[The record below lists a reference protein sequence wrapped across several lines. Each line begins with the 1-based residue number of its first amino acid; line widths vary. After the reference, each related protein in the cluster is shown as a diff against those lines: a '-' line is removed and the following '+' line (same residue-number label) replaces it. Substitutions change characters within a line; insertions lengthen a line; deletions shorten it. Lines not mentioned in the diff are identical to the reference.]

1 MSSPSNK
8 NISELTEIE
17 AKKELRE
24 LSSELKYHDD
34 LYYNKDAPKLSDTEY
49 DALRRRNN
57 KIEDRFPNLRLVDSP
72 SQRVGV
78 SPRSGFRKARHA
90 QPMLSLDNAF
100 EHSDVGDF
108 VARIRRFLGFS
119 ENITVVLVAEP
130 KIDGLSASLRYENGK
145 FVQGLTR
152 GDGYEG
158 EDVTANLI
166 TIDDIPKTILGSN
179 VPRVVEVRGE
189 VYMTK
194 DDFYHLNETRKETQ
208 ETLFANPRNAAAG
221 GLRQLDPT
229 VTALR
234 KLHFL
239 AYGWGEIVAASR
251 KTGNSLPFG
260 ETLVEARDRLSEFG
274 FRLTHPSFVNSDLSE
289 LASYYEDVV
298 AKRESFPFELDG
310 IVYKVN
316 CLNWQK
322 RLSASNRSPRW
333 AIAHKF
339 PAERS
344 TTVIR
349 EIRIQ
354 IGRTGALTPVAE
366 LVPVVIGGV
375 LVSRATLHNEDEITR
390 KDIRTGDTVVVQRA
404 GDVIPQIVEVDFTRR
419 GKKSRSFVF
428 PETCPIC
435 GSEAKRETGEAV
447 RRCTGGLS
455 CSAQAIER
463 LRHFISRDGFDIE
476 GLGVKQIEV
485 FWRDG
490 LVKTPPD
497 LFRLAEKRPLLE
509 TRDGWAATSISNLL
523 SAIEARRGIAF
534 ENFIYALGVPKV
546 GQKNARLLALNYGR
560 LDLFLV
566 AMEEAKDVESVA
578 YSSLVAIDGVGEQM
592 AMDLVRF
599 FSDGDNKNIVSGL
612 LEEVRVLNFSDTT
625 SESPLSGKVV
635 VFTGTLSS
643 MTRAE
648 TKAQAQA
655 MGLKVVGSVSSKT
668 DYVVFGENPGSKVK
682 KAIALDVK
690 VMNEK
695 EWRKFLE
702 V

>member
-8 NISELTEIE
+8 NISELTEVE

-24 LSSELKYHDD
+24 LSSELKHHDD

-208 ETLFANPRNAAAG
+208 ETLFSNPRNAAAG

-239 AYGWGEIVAASR
+239 AYGWGEIVATSR

-274 FRLTHPSFVNSDLSE
+274 
-289 LASYYEDVV
+289 
-298 AKRESFPFELDG
+298 LD
-310 IVYKVN
+310 
-316 CLNWQK
+316 
-322 RLSASNRSPRW
+322 
-333 AIAHKF
+333 
-339 PAERS
+339 
-344 TTVIR
+344 
-349 EIRIQ
+349 
-354 IGRTGALTPVAE
+354 
-366 LVPVVIGGV
+366 
-375 LVSRATLHNEDEITR
+375 
-390 KDIRTGDTVVVQRA
+390 
-404 GDVIPQIVEVDFTRR
+404 
-419 GKKSRSFVF
+419 
-428 PETCPIC
+428 
-435 GSEAKRETGEAV
+435 
-447 RRCTGGLS
+447 
-455 CSAQAIER
+455 
-463 LRHFISRDGFDIE
+463 
-476 GLGVKQIEV
+476 
-485 FWRDG
+485 
-490 LVKTPPD
+490 
-497 LFRLAEKRPLLE
+497 
-509 TRDGWAATSISNLL
+509 
-523 SAIEARRGIAF
+523 
-534 ENFIYALGVPKV
+534 
-546 GQKNARLLALNYGR
+546 
-560 LDLFLV
+560 
-566 AMEEAKDVESVA
+566 
-578 YSSLVAIDGVGEQM
+578 
-592 AMDLVRF
+592 
-599 FSDGDNKNIVSGL
+599 
-612 LEEVRVLNFSDTT
+612 
-625 SESPLSGKVV
+625 
-635 VFTGTLSS
+635 
-643 MTRAE
+643 
-648 TKAQAQA
+648 
-655 MGLKVVGSVSSKT
+655 
-668 DYVVFGENPGSKVK
+668 
-682 KAIALDVK
+682 
-690 VMNEK
+690 
-695 EWRKFLE
+695 
-702 V
+702 

>member
-8 NISELTEIE
+8 NISELTEVE

-34 LYYNKDAPKLSDTEY
+34 LYYNKDAPILSDTEY

-239 AYGWGEIVAASR
+239 AYGWGEIVATSR

-298 AKRESFPFELDG
+298 VKRESFPFELDG

-390 KDIRTGDTVVVQRA
+390 KDIRTGDTVVVQRCHS
-404 GDVIPQIVEVDFTRR
+404 TN
-419 GKKSRSFVF
+419 
-428 PETCPIC
+428 C
-435 GSEAKRETGEAV
+435 
-447 RRCTGGLS
+447 
-455 CSAQAIER
+455 
-463 LRHFISRDGFDIE
+463 
-476 GLGVKQIEV
+476 
-485 FWRDG
+485 
-490 LVKTPPD
+490 
-497 LFRLAEKRPLLE
+497 
-509 TRDGWAATSISNLL
+509 
-523 SAIEARRGIAF
+523 
-534 ENFIYALGVPKV
+534 
-546 GQKNARLLALNYGR
+546 
-560 LDLFLV
+560 
-566 AMEEAKDVESVA
+566 
-578 YSSLVAIDGVGEQM
+578 
-592 AMDLVRF
+592 
-599 FSDGDNKNIVSGL
+599 
-612 LEEVRVLNFSDTT
+612 
-625 SESPLSGKVV
+625 
-635 VFTGTLSS
+635 
-643 MTRAE
+643 
-648 TKAQAQA
+648 
-655 MGLKVVGSVSSKT
+655 
-668 DYVVFGENPGSKVK
+668 
-682 KAIALDVK
+682 
-690 VMNEK
+690 
-695 EWRKFLE
+695 
-702 V
+702 